1 MVTNDTHS
9 TTTEEPKKGEAL
21 ARNFIAGHP
30 QGSVRRIALY
40 VTVALSLVL
49 AATAA
54 PMAISAAALA
64 VGLTALLLLATTD
77 QLA

>member
-1 MVTNDTHS
+1 MVTIAEQ
-9 TTTEEPKKGEAL
+9 EEEAPPEAETL
-21 ARNFIAGHP
+21 IRNIIAGHP

>member
-1 MVTNDTHS
+1 MVTTPEQ
-9 TTTEEPKKGEAL
+9 EEEAPPVGETVI
-21 ARNFIAGHP
+21 RNLIAGHP

-54 PMAISAAALA
+54 PMAISVTALA